1 MRRTQDT
8 PSSSRSPSSETGNY
22 STSTTVISSSLP
34 QNTTTVTATSIT
46 KSNATKS
53 TYATTTLEAPVT
65 VVSYCYRCGLN
76 ETRIP
81 TTDCYSTFEGED
93 MSFSRRKHKF
103 KVKCILSNKTSEA
116 KNVAYGPSFRKGC
129 FKRFLDVGNEYN
141 ERGCR
146 TVIPTKG
153 KSFASKRFAYTE
165 KLLKYVDNGCAY
177 SPYASITP
185 FSRAISLFV
194 RYHVCVCTQR
204 YCNRANTTKNCFIVI
219 LCTIFL
225 CILIN

>member
-22 STSTTVISSSLP
+22 STSSSP
-34 QNTTTVTATSIT
+34 RNTSTIATSIT
-46 KSNATKS
+46 KSNVTKS
-53 TYATTTLEAPVT
+53 TYATTTLETPVT

-81 TTDCYSTFEGED
+81 TTDCYNTFEGKD
-93 MSFSRRKHKF
+93 MSFSRRKYKF

-204 YCNRANTTKNCFIVI
+204 YCNRAKYTTKNCFIVI
-219 LCTIFL
+219 FCTGFL
-225 CILIN
+225 CILID